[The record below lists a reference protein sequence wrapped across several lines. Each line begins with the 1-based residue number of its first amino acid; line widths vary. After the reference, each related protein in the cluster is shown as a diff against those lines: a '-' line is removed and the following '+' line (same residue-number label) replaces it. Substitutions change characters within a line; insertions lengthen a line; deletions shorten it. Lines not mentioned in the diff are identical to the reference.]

1 MISFFED
8 PRWRMM
14 KVSTK
19 GFVLSGSLHSLSDGV
34 GAVKVKR
41 KESWNFL

>member
-1 MISFFED
+1 
-8 PRWRMM
+8 M

-19 GFVLSGSLHSLSDGV
+19 RLVLSGSLYSLSDGV
-34 GAVKVKR
+34 GAVKVKS

>member
-1 MISFFED
+1 
-8 PRWRMM
+8 M

-19 GFVLSGSLHSLSDGV
+19 GLLLSGSLHSLSDGV
-34 GAVKVKR
+34 GAVEVKR

>member
-1 MISFFED
+1 
-8 PRWRMM
+8 M

-19 GFVLSGSLHSLSDGV
+19 GLVLSGPLYSLSDGA

-41 KESWNFL
+41 KESWNSL